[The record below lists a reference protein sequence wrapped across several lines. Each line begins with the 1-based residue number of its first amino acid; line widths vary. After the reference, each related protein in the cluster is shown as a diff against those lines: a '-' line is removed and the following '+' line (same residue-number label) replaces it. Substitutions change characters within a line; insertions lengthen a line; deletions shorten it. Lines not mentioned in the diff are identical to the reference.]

1 VIVWMADIRTKIMTL
16 LRIDIKVLI
25 AVLAIFT
32 GTIGFTLIAGLVTR
46 GTADNVD
53 IRILRFFRH
62 PDNLIRPIGPGWLF
76 DVMRDITALG
86 GPTVIFLIT
95 LLVIGYFILQKEYSE
110 VILVLAAVT
119 GGAIMDL
126 QLKELFGRIR
136 PEIVPNL
143 VPVLSFSFPSGH
155 SMMSAIVYL
164 SLASLIA
171 RIQKRLRDKIYII
184 LIAIFLSFII
194 GVSRVYLGVHYATDV
209 LGGWSLG
216 LAWAAFCWLIAWY
229 ISQRNPEESI

>member
-1 VIVWMADIRTKIMTL
+1 MDI
-16 LRIDIKVLI
+16 
-25 AVLAIFT
+25 
-32 GTIGFTLIAGLVTR
+32 
-46 GTADNVD
+46 
-53 IRILRFFRH
+53 
-62 PDNLIRPIGPGWLF
+62 
-76 DVMRDITALG
+76 
-86 GPTVIFLIT
+86 
-95 LLVIGYFILQKEYSE
+95 
-110 VILVLAAVT
+110 
-119 GGAIMDL
+119 

-229 ISQRNPEESI
+229 ISQRNPGESI

>member
-1 VIVWMADIRTKIMTL
+1 MAGIRTKKNIL
-16 LRIDIKVLI
+16 PRIDIKVLI
-25 AVLAIFT
+25 AVLAIIA
-32 GTIGFTLIAGLVTR
+32 GTIGFALIAGLVTR
-46 GTADNVD
+46 GSADNID
-53 IRILRFFRH
+53 IRILRLFRH
-62 PDNLIRPIGPGWLF
+62 PGSLIRPIGPDWLF

-86 GPTVIFLIT
+86 GPTVIFLLT
-95 LLVIGYFILQKEYSE
+95 FLVIGYFILQKEYSE
-110 VILVLAAVT
+110 VILVLAAVI

-136 PEIVPNL
+136 PEIVPHL
-143 VPVLSFSFPSGH
+143 TPVLSFSFPSGH

-184 LIAIFLSFII
+184 SIAILLSLII
-194 GVSRVYLGVHYATDV
+194 GISRVYLGVHYATDV

-229 ISQRNPEESI
+229 ISKRNPGESI